1 MLLKTYD
8 KNLLLLCFP
17 GPDEQKF
24 MEASLAYAAG
34 KSNMSDA
41 EFDALK
47 LKLKV
52 VNAIIIIISP
62 YF

>member
-1 MLLKTYD
+1 
-8 KNLLLLCFP
+8 
-17 GPDEQKF
+17 
-24 MEASLAYAAG
+24 MEASLSYAAG

-52 VNAIIIIISP
+52 VNAIIIIICP